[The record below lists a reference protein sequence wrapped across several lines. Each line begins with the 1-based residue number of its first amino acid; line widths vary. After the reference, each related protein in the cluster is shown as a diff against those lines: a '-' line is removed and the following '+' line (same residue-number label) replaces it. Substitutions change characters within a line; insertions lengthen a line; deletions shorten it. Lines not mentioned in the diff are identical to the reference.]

1 MLTCGIYG
9 SSVDSAMLEQLRPWV
24 GGDGR
29 CTLDARF
36 RPNGALLLPSTSRLM
51 NS

>member
-9 SSVDSAMLEQLRPWV
+9 KSVNSATLEQLRPWV
-24 GGDGR
+24 YGDGR

-36 RPNGALLLPSTSRLM
+36 RPHGPLLLPSTSGLM